1 MDKNVFIQ
9 NLKDT
14 TTVLQQL
21 EVCIEQLKEGID
33 EINDV
38 GGKYDKINTNIW
50 SHNISLQVSSTVSG
64 LIYLNI
70 VSNKSTLDIAD
81 IHTYLSGIQS
91 CTGYISDTN
100 YLTVIGISKNG
111 YDYKVHCVNEY
122 GYTYINVSNAELD
135 ILSDN
140 ARKVVIIND

>member
-70 VSNKSTLDIAD
+70 VSNKTTLDITD

-91 CTGYISDTN
+91 CTGYISDTS

-111 YDYKVHCVNEY
+111 DDYKVHCVNEY
-122 GYTYINVSNAELD
+122 GYTYINVSRLD
-135 ILSDN
+135 IELLSDN
-140 ARKVVIIND
+140 TRKVVIIND